1 MRNDFVI
8 NNLFSCLYVIFS
20 FVTSSLYLVVLD
32 WKIFLVIIVL
42 QPISLIVQMIISPV
56 ITRYSKESREVVS
69 KYIQSVQEMFMNPVG
84 LLLSG
89 MRKQIEN
96 RVLYR
101 QKESYKASKKIFV
114 ISTISSHVAEILR
127 TVTVCAVIA
136 YGGYSIISGRISLG
150 VLVVFI
156 TYTQKIITNIE
167 GLWNLSIDYSEIK
180 PIYERVNGYY
190 MHEDNSKDRGLQ
202 EMETP
207 SIVFNHVTFSYDG
220 VDIIYD
226 DLNYSFLFGTKY
238 GIVGKTGEGKS
249 TLIKLISGLWKV
261 NSGEIVFGGTNVKN
275 LNIDTVNDVISY
287 LSNDALIIHDSI
299 FNNIALGNED
309 ITYDDVCMA
318 LKKACLYD
326 EVENMKDGLDSIV
339 GNEGS
344 VLSSGQRQRLLLAR
358 IFANASK
365 KIIIL
370 DEPTS
375 ALDKD
380 TQEIVMNTIY
390 EEFRDRTLIIIT
402 HDKAILSQCEKILL
416 LENGKLIER

>member
-1 MRNDFVI
+1 M
-8 NNLFSCLYVIFS
+8 
-20 FVTSSLYLVVLD
+20 T
-32 WKIFLVIIVL
+32 
-42 QPISLIVQMIISPV
+42 
-56 ITRYSKESREVVS
+56 
-69 KYIQSVQEMFMNPVG
+69 
-84 LLLSG
+84 
-89 MRKQIEN
+89 
-96 RVLYR
+96 
-101 QKESYKASKKIFV
+101 
-114 ISTISSHVAEILR
+114 
-127 TVTVCAVIA
+127 
-136 YGGYSIISGRISLG
+136 
-150 VLVVFI
+150 
-156 TYTQKIITNIE
+156 
-167 GLWNLSIDYSEIK
+167 
-180 PIYERVNGYY
+180 
-190 MHEDNSKDRGLQ
+190 
-202 EMETP
+202 
-207 SIVFNHVTFSYDG
+207 
-220 VDIIYD
+220 
-226 DLNYSFLFGTKY
+226 
-238 GIVGKTGEGKS
+238 
-249 TLIKLISGLWKV
+249 
-261 NSGEIVFGGTNVKN
+261 
-275 LNIDTVNDVISY
+275 
-287 LSNDALIIHDSI
+287 LIIHDSI

-309 ITYDDVCMA
+309 ITYDDVCMT